1 MQDFINVPV
10 PSGLVTDVMRFIAER
25 SGLPAVSYKENAEE
39 SAASLPS
46 VPWSR
51 TDLAK
56 LYATPAASTRTVSAM
71 LTALSEVTPKWLSTS
86 ELEALTG
93 IDRRNIKGSLSAF
106 TRHVKA
112 HYGRTNWP
120 MVFQWGPQI
129 SVDYPAEAHYQVG
142 EGLAETWREI
152 VGH

>member
-1 MQDFINVPV
+1 
-10 PSGLVTDVMRFIAER
+10 MRFIAER
-25 SGLPAVSYKENAEE
+25 SGLPPVSDTENKQA

-51 TDLAK
+51 ADLER
-56 LYATPAASTRTVSAM
+56 LSTTPTASARTVCAM
-71 LTALSEVTPKWLSTS
+71 LTALSQVAPKWLSTS

-120 MVFQWGPQI
+120 MVFQWGPAI

-142 EGLAETWREI
+142 EGLADTWKKI
-152 VGH
+152 VGR